1 MCFCWVGGEGFEG
14 LEGEGEVDEGV
25 GPTLTMREPN
35 STPMVT
41 SW

>member
-1 MCFCWVGGEGFEG
+1 MRFCWGAGFE
-14 LEGEGEVDEGV
+14 EFSVEGEVGE

-41 SW
+41 S